1 MLGWHVWHWCC
12 IFECNAGNF
21 VVYYLDRHSTK
32 QSTQKIRVGVVVF
45 WTFRPYLSCQWKRSA
60 TVVVRWYG
68 PSSWPSPM
76 RNPWRPVVV
85 PVGCCWEWWRILVW
99 WWGWMLEN
107 HQECSDLCWMYPS
120 FSRTTALRCCYV
132 GGGVWFFDRLVWVVS
147 PVVSVNWWTEN
158 FRRLDNDACC
168 GKNAKCPLL
177 QRPFFS
183 VKKT

>member
-132 GGGVWFFDRLVWVVS
+132 GGGGFGSLIVWCGSVVS
-147 PVVSVNWWTEN
+147 SSGGQK
-158 FRRLDNDACC
+158 F
-168 GKNAKCPLL
+168 
-177 QRPFFS
+177 
-183 VKKT
+183 